1 MILSPVGMSFY
12 DWASQVSYALN
23 RFGPAPMPS
32 EWRQWASD
40 IVQLPGLADKLPPR
54 PDRYADWYTWA
65 MEFNLAVD
73 VPL

>member
-32 EWRQWASD
+32 E
-40 IVQLPGLADKLPPR
+40 
-54 PDRYADWYTWA
+54 
-65 MEFNLAVD
+65 
-73 VPL
+73 